1 MVSDSTLGDT
11 QPLPAGESASLAGL
25 PRVGDVI
32 EGKYEI
38 LEILGAGGMGVVVA
52 ARHNRLDERVAIKFL
67 KPKAEGALE
76 AQERFLR
83 EARACAKIK
92 SEHVVRVM
100 DCSVLPS
107 GAPYI
112 LMEHLEGTD
121 LAQHPRPIAVEDVV
135 DWVLQACEAI
145 AEAHALGFVHRDLK
159 PSNLFLTRRGDG
171 SACVKVLDF
180 GISKVMPDVSGADPS
195 LTDTQTVFGS
205 PAYMSPEQVRSAKRA
220 DARSDV
226 WALGVIL
233 YELLTGELPFR
244 GETSSGTLAAI
255 IADTPHSPGSLRR
268 EVSAEL
274 GGVILH
280 CLEKDPNARFQNLGE
295 LARALRPHGSA
306 AAAQSVER
314 IQRLGVPRAPTSNPS
329 GLSSQRTPAPSRASV
344 PTVVHGVATID
355 PVETGSRA
363 ARRSRAPLAAVA
375 VVAVVAVAGLV
386 GAWALR
392 SPAGPSALPSASGEA
407 TTAAVP
413 SSPSAAA
420 SPAPLVASASA
431 VASSSPPPSPS
442 ASAPPGASAGVL
454 GRRPH
459 PGRPVVR
466 PPAPSSA
473 PPPAYDPDRR

>member
-25 PRVGDVI
+25 PRVGDVV

-67 KPKAEGALE
+67 KPRAEGAIE

-135 DWVLQACEAI
+135 DWVLQACEAV

-180 GISKVMPDVSGADPS
+180 GISKVMPEVSGTDPS
-195 LTDTQTVFGS
+195 LTDTQSVFGS

-220 DARSDV
+220 DPRSDI

-255 IADTPHSPGSLRR
+255 VADTPHPPGSLRR
-268 EVSAEL
+268 DVSAEL
-274 GGVILH
+274 GAAILH
-280 CLEKDPNARFQNLGE
+280 CLEKDPSARFQNLGE
-295 LARALRPHGSA
+295 LARALAPHGGAS
-306 AAAQSVER
+306 AAQSLER
-314 IQRLGVPRAPTSNPS
+314 IQKLGVPRAASSSPS
-329 GLSSQRTPAPSRASV
+329 GLSSQRTPAPSRAGV
-344 PTVVHGVATID
+344 ATVVNGAATID
-355 PVETGSRA
+355 PVETRSPS
-363 ARRSRAPLAAVA
+363 ARRSRAPLAALGVV
-375 VVAVVAVAGLV
+375 VVALIGAGAV
-386 GAWALR
+386 WALR
-392 SPAGPSALPSASGEA
+392 SPAA
-407 TTAAVP
+407 P
-413 SSPSAAA
+413 SSPVAGSSGGRVVTDAPATASASSAGAAA
-420 SPAPLVASASA
+420 SA
-431 VASSSPPPSPS
+431 VV
-442 ASAPPGASAGVL
+442 SAPPAISLATSSASPTASVVVQ
-454 GRRPH
+454 GRRPAV
-459 PGRPVVR
+459 PR
-466 PPAPSSA
+466 PPATR
-473 PPPAYDPDRR
+473 PPGPAGGTPTYDPDRR